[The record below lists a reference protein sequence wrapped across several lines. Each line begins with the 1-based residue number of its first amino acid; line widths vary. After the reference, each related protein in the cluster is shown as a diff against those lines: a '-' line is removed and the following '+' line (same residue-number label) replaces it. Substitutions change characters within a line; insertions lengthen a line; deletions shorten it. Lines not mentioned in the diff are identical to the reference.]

1 MRIAT
6 CQLPIAAGALA
17 LIIQIAVAQESPT
30 PFPTATATPTSS
42 ATVTPSP
49 PPARSVRI
57 SFLPPPLE
65 GTISLGI
72 FDAKGKLV
80 RALHEDANL
89 HEFTI
94 GEDAL
99 VTKWDGRDD
108 DDRDLPPG
116 KYHARGYVVG
126 RLKID
131 RLGKTT
137 DSNAEASVKVKLVP
151 NPLIKNGN
159 APIDLSI
166 GFDAEGSYLQTTD
179 GLRLISLSE
188 TPNLIRAS
196 ITKKGEKS
204 VDVWQDDG
212 AVVEQFRVLNID
224 QMMAFDCGEV
234 ELK

>member
-1 MRIAT
+1 MPIAN
-6 CQLPIAAGALA
+6 CQLPIVAGALTLA
-17 LIIQIAVAQESPT
+17 VQIALAQDSPT
-30 PFPTATATPTSS
+30 PSPSTAATATSTATATPT
-42 ATVTPSP
+42 PS
-49 PPARSVRI
+49 PARSVRI

-72 FDAKGKLV
+72 FDENGKLV
-80 RALHEDANL
+80 RALHEEANL
-89 HEFTI
+89 DEFTI

-108 DDRDLPPG
+108 DDRDLPLG

-126 RLKID
+126 RLKIES
-131 RLGKTT
+131 LGKTT
-137 DSNAEASVKVKLVP
+137 DNNTGTSVKVKLVP

-159 APIDLSI
+159 RVVDLSI

-188 TPNLIRAS
+188 RSDVMRAS
-196 ITKKGEKS
+196 IAKRGEKS
-204 VDVWQDDG
+204 VDIWQDDG
-212 AVVEQFRVLNID
+212 AAVEQFRVSNID